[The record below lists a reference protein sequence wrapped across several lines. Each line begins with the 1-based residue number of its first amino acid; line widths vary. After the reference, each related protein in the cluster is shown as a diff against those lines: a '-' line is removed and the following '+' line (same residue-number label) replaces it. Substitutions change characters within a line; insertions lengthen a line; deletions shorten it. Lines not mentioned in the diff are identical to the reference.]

1 MAEWNKGA
9 GAGFSTTTG
18 RAAGGDKMG
27 WSWTWSIFLALLIP
41 CIFLHHRLR
50 SSAGDAAAR
59 TGPLESWNGTFV
71 EALVNGVMWAAVLTA
86 ILGFVI

>member
-9 GAGFSTTTG
+9 GAGFLNHDGCTAGSG
-18 RAAGGDKMG
+18 KWVGLDLVDFPGAAD
-27 WSWTWSIFLALLIP
+27 P

-59 TGPLESWNGTFV
+59 TGPLGSWNGTFV

-86 ILGFVI
+86 LLGFVV